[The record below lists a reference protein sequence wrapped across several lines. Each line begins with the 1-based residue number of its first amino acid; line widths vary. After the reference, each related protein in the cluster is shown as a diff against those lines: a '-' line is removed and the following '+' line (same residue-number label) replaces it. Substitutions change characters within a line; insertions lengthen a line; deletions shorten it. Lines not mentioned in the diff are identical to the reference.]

1 MSSPTIST
9 TSHTKYTHH
18 TRSTHSDESV
28 SPLLIPR
35 IEHTHSH
42 ICTYTRTLTHRAEA
56 WFSIPSLSLS
66 SSSSW
71 SLPVTPDALSLVTS
85 ASSFCRRD
93 LSTGIAS
100 SLTNTFFQCVSA
112 SVRQCVSLTHTH
124 TVLSRCARIISI
136 LLSLLLLLSAVWLL
150 RVYVCAAALPPP
162 PPPNSLANQ
171 KLT

>member
-112 SVRQCVSLTHTH
+112 SVRQCVSASVSHTH
-124 TVLSRCARIISI
+124 TQSCPGVLV
-136 LLSLLLLLSAVWLL
+136 LLVYFSLYFFFSVLYGSSESMSALQHCLLLLQIPSQIK
-150 RVYVCAAALPPP
+150 
-162 PPPNSLANQ
+162 S
-171 KLT
+171 